1 MKSWRIVAVL
11 ILCLVLAG
19 SVGCKKEET
28 SQQLA
33 EVVRGDLTV
42 SVSGSGNIGVSQEVK
57 LTFGSNGK
65 IDKIYIN
72 ESDKVTEGEVLAK
85 LDTGALELALTQARV
100 ALQTAEYNLEEARE
114 PYTEQDISNAEAA
127 VAEAEYYL
135 WYAEMKEENAWE
147 EPSWAVA
154 QKRYWE
160 LEVYRARLNLGIAQQ
175 NLDTILSG
183 TDEDEIAILE
193 MGVEA
198 AEQSLEQ
205 AQKQLDEATITA
217 PFDGVVASVDV
228 DEGDTVSTATTIV
241 HLIDLNSMEL
251 KVQVDEIDITEVKP
265 EQRVVIEVDALPAL
279 PLEGKVSSISLLSE
293 TEGGVI
299 VYDVKIEFHVADGT
313 DLRAGMSA
321 TADIVITEHTN
332 VLLVPDRA
340 IKQDSE
346 GNPVVGVVV
355 SEQVEERTV
364 VIGISDGFET
374 EILDGL
380 EEGEV
385 VERRA
390 KSK

>member
-28 SQQLA
+28 SQQLV

-85 LDTGALELALTQARV
+85 LDTGALELALTEARV

-321 TADIVITEHTN
+321 TADIVITERTN